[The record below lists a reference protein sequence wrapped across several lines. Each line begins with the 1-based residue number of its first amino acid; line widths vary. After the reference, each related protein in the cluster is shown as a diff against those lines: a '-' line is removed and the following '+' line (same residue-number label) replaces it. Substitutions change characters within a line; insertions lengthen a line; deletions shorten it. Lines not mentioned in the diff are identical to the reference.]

1 MKGGGGVPGT
11 GMPVAPVGSLRLQ
24 MCSRIIRSRVA
35 VSVSARVSAVQVGM
49 GVGRIQGRNSRRLV
63 VSTRE
68 GADLQVWTPRSMELR
83 CVSVCV

>member
-1 MKGGGGVPGT
+1 M
-11 GMPVAPVGSLRLQ
+11 
-24 MCSRIIRSRVA
+24 
-35 VSVSARVSAVQVGM
+35 SVSARVSAVQVGM